1 MSSEMWKRFFS
12 IFGGH
17 GLCWVMPVI
26 SGGQVTAFCR
36 MSRGNFSCQEKHKV
50 ETTSSAA
57 NTSANPVR
65 EACVASGIQGCH
77 SFRPFLRA
85 GRIASCRHMQ
95 RLRSIWGLRVLVFVL
110 MTGLMPSIFG
120 PNVRAEQPSSADA
133 YSDWLREYLV
143 NPSDPAVAR
152 ALDAASSSKAPTFD
166 GFLRV
171 FIHSFEAQ
179 QPGLVPVEVFSVE
192 AQSTDALVRMLYGQF
207 QQVLGGVP
215 ATHAT
220 ISATSSGL
228 SGVTDRAPALLT
240 DSGYDG
246 AAPNRLSDS
255 LSFAS
260 ETAVVTP
267 IRVYSTAFPQGP

>member
-1 MSSEMWKRFFS
+1 
-12 IFGGH
+12 
-17 GLCWVMPVI
+17 
-26 SGGQVTAFCR
+26 
-36 MSRGNFSCQEKHKV
+36 
-50 ETTSSAA
+50 
-57 NTSANPVR
+57 
-65 EACVASGIQGCH
+65 
-77 SFRPFLRA
+77 
-85 GRIASCRHMQ
+85 MQ

-110 MTGLMPSIFG
+110 MTGLMPAILG

-133 YSDWLREYLV
+133 YADWLREYLV
-143 NPSDPAVAR
+143 DPSDPVVAR
-152 ALDAASSSKAPTFD
+152 ALEAASSSKALTFD

-171 FIHSFEAQ
+171 FIQSFEAQ
-179 QPGLVPVEVFSVE
+179 QTGLIPAEVFSVE

-220 ISATSSGL
+220 ISATSSVL
-228 SGVTDRAPALLT
+228 SGVTDRAPAILT

-246 AAPNRLSDS
+246 AAPDRLFDTI
-255 LSFAS
+255 SFAS